1 MLRKNTCYEG
11 KRTKNLLKVKKF
23 LDAEYVVENVEFNTH
38 RFIRKGKEVS
48 LTALSNVWIR
58 HEGYEV
64 AVGSGWTQEQRLYY
78 KDHPEELIGKTITVK
93 YFEETTNKD
102 GKKSLRFPVVKCI
115 YDTQNRTI

>member
-1 MLRKNTCYEG
+1 MLRKNTFYEA

-23 LDAEYVVENVEFNTH
+23 LDAEYIVENVEFNTH
-38 RFIRKGKEVS
+38 RFIREGKEVS
-48 LTALSNVWIR
+48 LPALSNVWIR

-78 KDHPEELIGKTITVK
+78 NEHPEELLGKTITVK
-93 YFEETTNKD
+93 YFEETINKD

-115 YDTQNRTI
+115 YDTKNRTI